1 MSRISNTYCSNTCI
15 MFLFLYSG
23 RSSPLNMD
31 DSKLISFGQLLNL
44 QRNGRN
50 KVLHV
55 YSPESEL
62 EDRHLLC
69 KYTKYLNNYVDFR
82 YHHKIFE
89 KKKFLKYKQKPGNRH
104 SNNENHCSTARLG
117 LHKSSIAGN
126 LANSAEIVSLP
137 KKIPLIVSTSNV

>member
-1 MSRISNTYCSNTCI
+1 
-15 MFLFLYSG
+15 
-23 RSSPLNMD
+23 MD

-69 KYTKYLNNYVDFR
+69 KYTKYLNNSTSDTITNYS
-82 YHHKIFE
+82 
-89 KKKFLKYKQKPGNRH
+89 KKKVFK
-104 SNNENHCSTARLG
+104 
-117 LHKSSIAGN
+117 
-126 LANSAEIVSLP
+126 V
-137 KKIPLIVSTSNV
+137 